1 MTEGDIYRAG
11 MDKDGY
17 STIESK
23 DILYKY
29 GEDNSGRFKTYNV
42 TGDNTDDDFYK
53 AEFSCILGSIT
64 AKDTDD
70 SSAVTSI
77 AVSPNNYTERNA
89 DYSGTGD
96 LTFNASDFSGA
107 QVLVY
112 DTSSQKLKINSES
125 VDAALGQVT
134 TVRDGNPTKVL
145 IYMSEGKVKL
155 LCILPA

>member
-1 MTEGDIYRAG
+1 M
-11 MDKDGY
+11 
-17 STIESK
+17 
-23 DILYKY
+23 
-29 GEDNSGRFKTYNV
+29 
-42 TGDNTDDDFYK
+42 
-53 AEFSCILGSIT
+53 
-64 AKDTDD
+64 
-70 SSAVTSI
+70 
-77 AVSPNNYTERNA
+77 
-89 DYSGTGD
+89 
-96 LTFNASDFSGA
+96 TFNASDFSGA